1 VAKKLQRRQNNNV
14 KNSLVHVLKDFLKRH
29 FRPGSPLLLGY
40 SGGPDSEALLRLLLE
55 CRTHFPFELHLAHV
69 DHGWRPE
76 AQDEAQALR
85 QKAEGLGLPFFLQT
99 LTWDKKNNWEE
110 EGRNAR
116 IQFFYALHEKYQY
129 QALLLAHQADDH
141 AESVLKRI
149 FEGAHVSKLC
159 ALYAVA
165 EWEKMSVWRPLIG
178 VRKQELVQ
186 YLKER
191 DIAFHI
197 DPLNDSPR
205 FLRGRMRSSLLPQLT
220 QTFGKEIVGN
230 LCFLG
235 RESAK
240 IKEYFERKVAHY
252 LENQRSFAF
261 GHFLDLPA
269 GLEEIEVQF
278 LLKQWFTQV
287 DCTLSRQTLETLAAR
302 RGGVFPLKGRWIYL
316 RGSRLFILDRPP
328 VELKDVLNKL

>member
-1 VAKKLQRRQNNNV
+1 MESV
-14 KNSLVHVLKDFLKRH
+14 KNSLAAILKDFLKRH

-55 CRTHFPFELHLAHV
+55 CRTHFSFELHLAHV

-76 AQDEAQALR
+76 AQGEAEALR
-85 QKAEGLGLPFFLQT
+85 RKAESLGLPFFLHT
-99 LTWDKKNNWEE
+99 LAWDKKNNWEE
-110 EGRNAR
+110 EARNSR
-116 IQFFYALHEKYQY
+116 IEFFYALHEKHPY

-159 ALYAVA
+159 ALYAVSA
-165 EWEKMSVWRPLIG
+165 WERMNIWRPLIG

-191 DIAFHI
+191 DIAFHT
-197 DPLNDSPR
+197 DPLNHSAR
-205 FLRGRMRSSLLPQLT
+205 FLRGRMRSDLLPQLT

-235 RESAK
+235 RESGK
-240 IKEYFERKVAHY
+240 IKEYFERKMAPY
-252 LENQRSFAF
+252 LEQQRSFTF
-261 GHFLDLPA
+261 GRFLDLPA
-269 GLEEIEVQF
+269 GLEELEVQF
-278 LLKQWFTQV
+278 LLKQWFAQI
-287 DCTLSRQTLETLAAR
+287 DCAVSRQILETLATR
-302 RGGVFPLKGRWIYL
+302 RGGVFPLKGGWIYL
-316 RGSRLFILDRPP
+316 KGSRLFILDKPP
-328 VELKDVLNKL
+328 AELKEVLNKL

>member
-1 VAKKLQRRQNNNV
+1 MKGV
-14 KNSLVHVLKDFLKRH
+14 KNSLVAVLKDFLKRH

-55 CRTHFPFELHLAHV
+55 CRPLFPFEIHLAHV
-69 DHGWRPE
+69 DDGWR
-76 AQDEAQALR
+76 AKTGDEAEALR
-85 QKAEGLGLPFFLQT
+85 QKAESLGLPFFLQT

-110 EGRNAR
+110 EARNAR
-116 IQFFYALHEKYQY
+116 IQFFYALHEKHHY

-186 YLKER
+186 YLNER
-191 DIAFHI
+191 GIAFHT
-197 DPLNDSPR
+197 DPLNHSAR

-235 RESAK
+235 RESGK
-240 IKEYFERKVAHY
+240 IKDYFERKMAPY
-252 LENQRSFAF
+252 LENQRSCAF
-261 GHFLDLPA
+261 GRFLDLPA
-269 GLEEIEVQF
+269 GLEEIEMQF
-278 LLKQWFTQV
+278 LLKQWFAQV
-287 DCTLSRQTLETLAAR
+287 NCAVSRQTLEAVAAR
-302 RGGVFPLKGRWIYL
+302 RSGVFPIKGRWIYL
-316 RGSRLFILDRPP
+316 KNGRLFILDRSPA
-328 VELKDVLNKL
+328 ELKEFLNKL